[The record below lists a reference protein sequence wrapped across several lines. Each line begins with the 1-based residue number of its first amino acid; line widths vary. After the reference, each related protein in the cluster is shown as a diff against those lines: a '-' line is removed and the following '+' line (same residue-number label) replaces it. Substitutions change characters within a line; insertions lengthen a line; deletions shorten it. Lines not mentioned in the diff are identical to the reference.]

1 MQPEV
6 VQDVMTHGTTLDKWA
21 ISKLPVS
28 EDSGTVHESSD
39 VAAAEEIQTQAPEG
53 SVFPSWEQAV
63 CREKSRCTK
72 KQKPGETEDF
82 LVLAHFPVLG
92 FSPQRYPDTVSHLA
106 VLLTMTHFYVSQ
118 LNPVTAANKV

>member
-39 VAAAEEIQTQAPEG
+39 VVAAEEIQTQAPEG

-63 CREKSRCTK
+63 CREKSKTDARRSRNQGRLRTS
-72 KQKPGETEDF
+72 
-82 LVLAHFPVLG
+82 L
-92 FSPQRYPDTVSHLA
+92 FSLIFRVS
-106 VLLTMTHFYVSQ
+106 VSVCRGTRT
-118 LNPVTAANKV
+118 P